1 MLSSEIFSHLFLT
14 FIYFVLISLLRGNLD
29 ISLAWLWLGAFL
41 GTFLLDLDHLLFWF
55 WTQPEQGE
63 SVQARALVKMGNYRG
78 LYTLLK
84 QTHEAHNRLIFH
96 SAIFQVVLLLLA
108 FYILTA
114 TNNLL
119 GVGLIMAMNLHLLK
133 DEWLDWFKGRRK
145 ALSDWLFWQIKGVE
159 MTNYLNLYLTGV
171 SIAFLLLTIFLV

>member
-1 MLSSEIFSHLFLT
+1 MFASEIFSHLFLT

-29 ISLAWLWLGAFL
+29 FSLVWLWGGAFL
-41 GTFLLDLDHLLFWF
+41 GTFLLDIDHLLFWF

-63 SVQARALVKMGNYRG
+63 SIQARALFKMANYRG

-84 QTHEAHNRLIFH
+84 QTHETHNRLIFH

-114 TNNLL
+114 TNNLF
-119 GVGLIMAMNLHLLK
+119 GAGLVMAMNLHLLK
-133 DEWLDWFKGRRK
+133 DEWFDWFRGRK
-145 ALSDWLFWQIKGVE
+145 EALSDWLFWQIRGVV
-159 MTNYLNLYLTGV
+159 MKNYLNLYLAVT
-171 SIAFLLLTIFLV
+171 SIIFLILTVFLV